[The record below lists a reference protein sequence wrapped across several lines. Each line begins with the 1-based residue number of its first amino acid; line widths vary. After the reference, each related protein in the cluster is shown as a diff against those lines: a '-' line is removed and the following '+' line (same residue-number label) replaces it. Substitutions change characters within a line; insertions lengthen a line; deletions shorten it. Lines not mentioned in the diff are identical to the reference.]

1 MEHGVIIMNTYQ
13 MVITGNYIPANSSG
27 GTYTYTSVYIYI
39 CCRQSG
45 KGQSFHAPYEA
56 PWVRPA
62 VVQHCSSTAV
72 VARDKRHLGGP
83 RVVQADLQRDDA
95 GTGF

>member
-39 CCRQSG
+39 YMLSTVRQ
-45 KGQSFHAPYEA
+45 
-56 PWVRPA
+56 RA
-62 VVQHCSSTAV
+62 VVSRTLRSSLGSSSSSTA
-72 VARDKRHLGGP
+72 
-83 RVVQADLQRDDA
+83 LQ
-95 GTGF
+95 

>member
-39 CCRQSG
+39 YVVDSQA
-45 KGQSFHAPYEA
+45 KGSRFTHLTKLPGF
-56 PWVRPA
+56 
-62 VVQHCSSTAV
+62 VQ
-72 VARDKRHLGGP
+72 
-83 RVVQADLQRDDA
+83 Q
-95 GTGF
+95 